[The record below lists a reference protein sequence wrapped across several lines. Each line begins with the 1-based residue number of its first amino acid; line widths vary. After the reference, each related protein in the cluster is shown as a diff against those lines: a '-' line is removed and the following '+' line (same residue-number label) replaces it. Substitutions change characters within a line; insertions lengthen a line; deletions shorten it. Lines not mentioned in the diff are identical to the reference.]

1 MLQFLNNIWIA
12 MSSENL
18 ALVTYLTL
26 PLFPVENFVLMSLFL
41 SVLNVNTNNKKKS
54 IYVCAMTAVSIFNLY
69 FTTSPFNIL
78 LNYSIMFI
86 LMKFI
91 FNLTILKS
99 FIALI
104 TPTFIFALLNILLQK
119 PYFAFCNITLEL
131 YNSIAIYKIPYLLL
145 VYFLCWIICI
155 FFYKFNRAK
164 IDLNVLDNLD
174 KKTSSLLLLNLL
186 LGLLTLCLQLVT
198 TGFYINIVPIIITIL
213 NFVLLASFLILSI
226 YSFTR
231 VIKLSITRK
240 DLQSA
245 EEYNKSLEILYDEVK
260 GFKHDFDNIISTLDG
275 FIENDDMIGLKSYFS
290 EIKKDC
296 KTTNNLAILNPRAIN
311 NPGIYSLLNNK
322 YFKATNLG
330 ITFDIEYF
338 LDLDKININ
347 LYQFSRMLGVLID
360 NAIEEAEKCEEK
372 LVKITFIKE
381 HKNNRAVISIENTY
395 SNKNVDI
402 EKIFNKG
409 ESGKQDHSGI
419 GLWEVRN
426 YVKKSKNLDLFT
438 SKTDKLFKQ
447 ELSIY
452 DLQKK

>member
-12 MSSENL
+12 LSSENVELVNLLLLPACIIESFLHMNSILILFDVNVSKFKKSAYILCMSIVGAISLYVIPEPINVIVNYACILLLISIIFKLNLFKSLL
-18 ALVTYLTL
+18 ALV
-26 PLFPVENFVLMSLFL
+26 V
-41 SVLNVNTNNKKKS
+41 SV
-54 IYVCAMTAVSIFNLY
+54 
-69 FTTSPFNIL
+69 
-78 LNYSIMFI
+78 
-86 LMKFI
+86 FI
-91 FNLTILKS
+91 FV
-99 FIALI
+99 
-104 TPTFIFALLNILLQK
+104 LLNILLQN
-119 PYFAFCNITLEL
+119 PYITISNITFDKFMNTPFYRVIYLTILYLIFLTLSLILKHFKHIKFKLEL
-131 YNSIAIYKIPYLLL
+131 LDSLDKRTSIL
-145 VYFLCWIICI
+145 ICI
-155 FFYKFNRAK
+155 
-164 IDLNVLDNLD
+164 
-174 KKTSSLLLLNLL
+174 NLL
-186 LGLLTLCLQLVT
+186 IGCLTLCIQLIT
-198 TGFYINIVPIIITIL
+198 TAFYIDIVPVTISIL
-213 NFVLLASFLILSI
+213 NFILLVSFLGLSI

-275 FIENDDMIGLKSYFS
+275 FIENEDMIGLKSYFN
-290 EIKKDC
+290 EVKKDC
-296 KTTNNLAILNPRAIN
+296 KTTNNLAILNPRTIN

-338 LDLDKININ
+338 LDLDKIDIN

-409 ESGKQDHSGI
+409 ESGKQNHSGI